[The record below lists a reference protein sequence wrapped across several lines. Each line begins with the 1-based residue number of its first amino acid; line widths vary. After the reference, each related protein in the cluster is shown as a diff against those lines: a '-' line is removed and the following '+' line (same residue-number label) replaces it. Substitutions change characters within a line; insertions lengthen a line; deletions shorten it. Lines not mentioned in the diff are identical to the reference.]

1 MPRLTLAEFN
11 AYQARRAAGRP
22 VPELE
27 APTVE
32 RESELQAAIATE
44 CRRRGWLAF
53 TGNMAVATS
62 RTVGEP
68 DFCIAADDGRVFW
81 VEAKTKTGKLSLEQL
96 AAHAWL
102 RRLGQSVYVVRNFGE
117 FIQAAENKAEPAQ

>member
-1 MPRLTLAEFN
+1 
-11 AYQARRAAGRP
+11 
-22 VPELE
+22 
-27 APTVE
+27 
-32 RESELQAAIATE
+32 
-44 CRRRGWLAF
+44 
-53 TGNMAVATS
+53 MAVATS

-117 FIQAAENKAEPAQ
+117 FIQAAENKAEPPPPPPPPKTLCEIFMEEEKQK

>member
-53 TGNMAVATS
+53 TGNMAVAPS
-62 RTVGEP
+62 RTVGEH
-68 DFCIAADDGRVFW
+68 DFTIPADDGRVVW
-81 VEAKTKTGKLSLEQL
+81 VKADTKTRKLSFEVM
-96 AAHAWL
+96 AADPWP
-102 RRLGQSVYVVRNFGE
+102 R
-117 FIQAAENKAEPAQ
+117 